1 VGGQINAFTAKEH
14 TCYYARTLDTHFDT
28 MLDVLSD
35 MFFHSRFEEAEVVK
49 ERNVILEE
57 HNMYEDTP
65 EDLVHDLLQNKIWLN
80 NPLGQSILGTPETI
94 ASFDHA
100 CMKQYLLNQ
109 YRPDNTVIAVAG
121 NLDEQEILEKI
132 TKAFGAFGQAT
143 QPLCAISPAVY
154 SPAFISREKDIEQ
167 AHLCVGFP
175 GVASGSDD
183 TYTLAAVNTIFGG
196 GMSSRLFQKIRE
208 EKGLVYSVY
217 SYNAGYVDAGV
228 FTIYA
233 ALNPAQIYDVLKL
246 VVEEIKGLFDN
257 RVTPEQ
263 LARTKEQLKSNYLLS
278 LESAANRMNSI
289 GRTMLMLDKIIT
301 ADELIEKIDAI
312 DMDKF
317 YEICERIFK
326 LEQMSISLVG
336 KNMGGVERDAFL
348 N

>member
-1 VGGQINAFTAKEH
+1 
-14 TCYYARTLDTHFDT
+14 
-28 MLDVLSD
+28 
-35 MFFHSRFEEAEVVK
+35 
-49 ERNVILEE
+49 
-57 HNMYEDTP
+57 
-65 EDLVHDLLQNKIWLN
+65 
-80 NPLGQSILGTPETI
+80 
-94 ASFDHA
+94 
-100 CMKQYLLNQ
+100 MKQYLLNQ